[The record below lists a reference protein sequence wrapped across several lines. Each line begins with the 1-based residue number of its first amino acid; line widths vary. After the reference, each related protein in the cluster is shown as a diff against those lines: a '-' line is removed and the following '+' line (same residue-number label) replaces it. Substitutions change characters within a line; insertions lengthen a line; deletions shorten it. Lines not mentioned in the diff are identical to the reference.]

1 MTEFVGDS
9 VHWRLRS
16 SYQEFPSSIR
26 DLQMCSGQE
35 VMKERQMCI
44 RMQSYSC
51 DKFVSNF
58 WDAVQYAGFWGAL
71 TKNAVI
77 FGEG

>member
-1 MTEFVGDS
+1 
-9 VHWRLRS
+9 
-16 SYQEFPSSIR
+16 
-26 DLQMCSGQE
+26 
-35 VMKERQMCI
+35 MCI